1 MGKMSKNIVL
11 IGMPGCGKTTLGK
24 IISKNLELKF
34 FDVDQCIE
42 EKSGKLI
49 PQLFDVSEE
58 HFRSVESEVVHELSK
73 EKTSVISTGGGVIK
87 KSINIERLKENG
99 VVIFIDRPVDNIAS
113 DVEVSTRP
121 LLKDGVHKLYELF
134 NERYGLYKKYCDI
147 HVMNDSCIEETVERI
162 ISMIK

>member
-1 MGKMSKNIVL
+1 MCKVNKNIVL

-24 IISKNLELKF
+24 IISKNLGLKF

-42 EKSGKLI
+42 QWSGKLI

-87 KSINIERLKENG
+87 KLVNIERLKETG
-99 VVIFIDRPVDNIAS
+99 IIIFIDRPIENIAS

-121 LLKDGVHKLYELF
+121 LLRDGVHKLYELF
-134 NERYGLYKKYCDI
+134 NERYEIYKKCCDFHI
-147 HVMNDSCIEETVERI
+147 MNDSDLDQTVKRI
-162 ISMIK
+162 IGIIN